1 MSEGDDIFGLGQPL
15 SGVRPDSL
23 LLALSLAL
31 AVGWA
36 SPAAGFSL
44 FPELSGGTPAQVL
57 SGAARWSSVTGLG
70 DGIQVGVSPGV
81 GAALAVTGDAIGD
94 VEQAVLDGILAWQS
108 PVLNFDI
115 TLDAAGTVQG
125 PDSGFEIDVFA
136 VPATHPLFVAN
147 PQAFGGLAVPSVSFF
162 ADRPFTNGTS
172 AAGYGITGADIYFNV
187 DFFQFLAV
195 LGDGRLDV
203 LTRITIHEF
212 GHALGFG
219 HPNEVTNYDTN
230 SDPLDAMVIDPSDPF
245 AGVVVSPFFDPET
258 IMSNEPCGPNPT
270 EACSA
275 VFFTS
280 LGNDELG
287 GRDVLYPVPVPEAST
302 GALLSLGMLVG
313 AGARRGK
320 LTPSDAPR
328 KPRRRPFAGD

>member
-1 MSEGDDIFGLGQPL
+1 M
-15 SGVRPDSL
+15 R
-23 LLALSLAL
+23 LASLSLAL
-31 AVGWA
+31 STALLLGG
-36 SPAAGFSL
+36 SLPAAGFSL
-44 FPELSGGTPAQVL
+44 FPELSSGTPAQVL
-57 SGAARWSSVTGLG
+57 SAAARWSSVTGLG
-70 DGIQVGVSPGV
+70 NGIQVGVSPGL
-81 GAALAVTGDAIGD
+81 GAALAVPGDAVGD
-94 VEQAVLDGILAWQS
+94 VEQAFLDGILAWQS
-108 PVLNFDI
+108 PVLDFDI
-115 TLDAAGTVQG
+115 IPDAMGTLEG

-162 ADRPFTNGTS
+162 DDRPFTNGTS
-172 AAGYGITGADIYFNV
+172 APGYGITGADIYFNI

-230 SDPLDAMVIDPSDPF
+230 SDPLDAMVIDPNDPF
-245 AGVVVSPFFDPET
+245 AGVGASPFFDLGT

-270 EACSA
+270 EACPA

-302 GALLSLGMLVG
+302 GALLWLGMLIA
-313 AGARRGK
+313 AGARRGVG
-320 LTPSDAPR
+320 A
-328 KPRRRPFAGD
+328 